1 MLVRAWDR
9 DKDYDTL
16 VKWWT
21 QWEFG
26 TVPKEI
32 LPVDGI
38 MVIENDRPICYAG
51 MYLYPKTAFGLME
64 WVVTDKNSNL
74 KTRHK
79 ALKMCIDGA
88 MDLAR
93 KRGAKLVYT
102 ITKEEALQK
111 RYVKYH
117 DMVLTESNV
126 KTFLRDFDGSYS
138 NDLTWLSDD
147 EQIESRNK

>member
-1 MLVRAWDR
+1 
-9 DKDYDTL
+9 
-16 VKWWT
+16 
-21 QWEFG
+21 
-26 TVPKEI
+26 VPKEI